1 MEFIAKI
8 VDSILINTIGMDPSS
23 KLTESISYFITDS
36 IGIIG
41 LLFVMIAAI
50 GFARSFL
57 PQKKVKAWLNNMN
70 EIAGNTTAS
79 VFGTLTPFCS
89 CSSIPLFIS
98 FIKTGI
104 PIGTAFAFLIT
115 SPLVNEYLL
124 ILMVKY
130 FNLKIA
136 VLYAVAGITIGVVS
150 GMIIKRLKIEKF
162 ISKDFTNGK
171 EIKDTKF
178 NSLIDRIN
186 YGIDEAKTTVK
197 KLWAWILLGVSVGAI
212 IHNYV
217 PQEFIDTAVAKA
229 GIFGVP
235 IVVMLGI
242 PMYGSCAAIVPIAVA
257 LFDKGVPLGT
267 ALAFMMAVSALSLP
281 EAIILRRA
289 MRIELI
295 ALFFGIVALGIVLI
309 GYLFN
314 FLQLFL

>member
-1 MEFIAKI
+1 MELIGKA
-8 VDSILINTIGMDPSS
+8 VDYTLQNIIGMTPETRLFD
-23 KLTESISYFITDS
+23 SISYFITDS
-36 IGIIG
+36 IGIIA
-41 LLFVMIAAI
+41 LLFIMIAAI
-50 GFARSFL
+50 GFSRSYL
-57 PQKKVKAWLNNMN
+57 PQKKVKAWLANMN
-70 EIAGNTTAS
+70 EIAANTTAS
-79 VFGTLTPFCS
+79 VFGTITPFCS

-98 FIKTGI
+98 FLKTGI
-104 PIGTAFAFLIT
+104 PLGTAFAFLIT

-130 FNLKIA
+130 FNMKIA
-136 VLYAVAGITIGVVS
+136 IIYAIAGITIGVVA
-150 GMIIKRLKIEKF
+150 GMIIKRLNVEKF

-171 EIKDTKF
+171 EIKEETF
-178 NSLIDRIN
+178 NTFSDRIR
-186 YGIDEAKTTVK
+186 YGVNEASSTVK
-197 KLWAWILLGVSVGAI
+197 KLWLWILLGVSVGAI

-235 IVVMLGI
+235 IVVLLGI

-295 ALFFGIVALGIVLI
+295 GIFFGIVAVGIILI

-314 FLQLFL
+314 FLQLLI